1 MRYVRVWVIKYD
13 QNKSSANKTSAVL
26 ERLQP
31 YKFSPEFKSVYMGIG
46 A

>member
-1 MRYVRVWVIKYD
+1 MRYVRVWVIRYD
-13 QNKSSANKTSAVL
+13 QNKNNANKTSAVL

-31 YKFSPEFKSVYMGIG
+31 YKFSPEFKPVYMGIG

>member
-1 MRYVRVWVIKYD
+1 MRYVRVWVIGYA
-13 QNKSSANKTSAVL
+13 QNKNNANKTSAVL

-31 YKFSPEFKSVYMGIG
+31 YKFSPEFKPVYMGIG